1 MNRFRDIKER
11 TKKVTGKVSVGII
24 GLGFMGTT
32 HWGVYKGLAHARIA
46 AIADVDPRKRR
57 GDISAVV
64 GNIGA
69 PQRMDFTA
77 IGDTVNTASR
87 LESNAPAGTIYISRI
102 VADMLGDRAKTTSL
116 GATIKLKGKAEGFEV
131 LTLDSLE

>member
-32 HWGVYKGLAHARIA
+32 HWGVYRGLAHARVA

-64 GNIGA
+64 GNIG
-69 PQRMDFTA
+69 
-77 IGDTVNTASR
+77 G
-87 LESNAPAGTIYISRI
+87 
-102 VADMLGDRAKTTSL
+102 
-116 GATIKLKGKAEGFEV
+116 GAL
-131 LTLDSLE
+131 LD